1 MSNSKLVGC
10 KYLNFLLL
18 HPILS
23 FHLNMYAGNVASK
36 AAGALSIAVLWELAR
51 GFYEAWKQ
59 HGKLLQERSGD
70 IQVTR
75 PATVREGKSTLQS
88 FRDDE
93 EVDAKADDFI
103 NKFKNQLKLQRLDS
117 ILRYKE
123 MLGRGADK

>member
-1 MSNSKLVGC
+1 VL
-10 KYLNFLLL
+10 
-18 HPILS
+18 
-23 FHLNMYAGNVASK
+23 GN
-36 AAGALSIAVLWELAR
+36 LR
-51 GFYEAWKQ
+51 GFM
-59 HGKLLQERSGD
+59 KLGNNMESYHRKGGETASGD

-75 PATVREGKSTLQS
+75 PAIVREGKSTLQS